1 MGGQLV
7 CLGLDRV
14 VDCLGG
20 YLGRDTISDREVNGR
35 MMMDDATALA
45 GIGLTPAPISEQET
59 MKQLADTWRGRLQEL
74 IPRRDWL
81 IKELDLVCKTIEH
94 GLKEVDEIEQE
105 LYPSVAD

>member
-7 CLGLDRV
+7 CLGLDWV

-20 YLGRDTISDREVNGR
+20 YLGRNTLSDREINGR
-35 MMMDDATALA
+35 MMMDNATALA
-45 GIGLTPAPISEQET
+45 GIGLPPAPISEQET